1 MKILQFSE
9 KLQTQA
15 RAKGKPV
22 EGDPIHM
29 FTQFFIPSTAE
40 RLTEI
45 QFCLR
50 ANLLNPAV
58 TVVHLLNERTYT
70 PVEMGTSELS
80 VEHQAKLCQSVLGRR
95 LTFRDVFAYARANI
109 TRGFLVLANSDIFV
123 DRTIE
128 RLWTS
133 TLATRQS
140 ALALLRF
147 EYAGAR
153 AVGAV
158 DLEQTRTAKLFGP
171 RFDSQDTWIFHSNF
185 TVAEKDEA
193 VFDFAFGRP
202 GCDNKIVYL
211 LTVLGYVVVNDP
223 TAIRTYHVHA
233 NETRQAYTAEGGVL
247 PVPFGLLVP
256 FGYPADKMAPSMGV
270 NLVELAPRT
279 KQFSEIRFEDNL
291 LLHDYIAKKLGRDQ
305 RFIVPRIA
313 GIENNFAVFGRICK
327 ETGRVDPNIGS
338 YFNRTQAAMKNNAGI
353 HITSMDSITRYS
365 DMYMRALDNA
375 EMIGGWELWGTYYP
389 HIRESYDIVRQ
400 RYKKQTFFWTFAFDI
415 FHYVRGCGN
424 PWTHALRGKRILI
437 VSAFA
442 ATIQT
447 QLPHLT
453 EVYGIDLFPGCT
465 LTTIRPPQTQGAEPS
480 REFSEELEE
489 FCGRLDA
496 IKDTYDVALV
506 SCGGYGNLVC
516 NHIYEKNH
524 KSAIYVGGVLQMYF
538 GILGERWV
546 RERPEVVALFQRGN
560 AAWTRPSE
568 AEKPAN
574 FGAVEGACYW

>member
-1 MKILQFSE
+1 MQILQFSE

-15 RAKGKPV
+15 KAKAKGV
-22 EGDPIHM
+22 VGDPIHV
-29 FTQFFIPSTAE
+29 FNQFFIPPDAGRHAE
-40 RLTEI
+40 L

-58 TVVHLLNERTYT
+58 AAVHLLNERLYT
-70 PVEMGTSELS
+70 AEEMGIADLPT
-80 VEHQAKLCQSVLGRR
+80 VQHKLFQTVVGLGHR
-95 LTFRDVFAYARANI
+95 LTFRDVLAHARTTDI
-109 TRGFLVLANSDIFV
+109 RGFLVLANSDIFL

-133 TLATRQS
+133 TLPTRKS

-147 EYAGAR
+147 EYAGPR
-153 AVGAV
+153 TDV

-171 RFDSQDTWIFHSNF
+171 RFDSQDTWIFHTNF
-185 TVAEKDEA
+185 AIAEKDEA

-202 GCDNKIVYL
+202 GCDNKLVYL
-211 LTVLGYVVVNDP
+211 LMVLGYVVVNDP

-233 NETRQAYTAEGGVL
+233 TETRRAYTAEGGVL
-247 PVPFGLLVP
+247 PAPYGLLVP
-256 FGYPADKMAPSMGV
+256 YGYPSEKMVPSLGV
-270 NLVELAPRT
+270 NLVELASRT
-279 KQFSEIRFEDNL
+279 KQFSEIRFDDNL
-291 LLHDYIAKKLGRDQ
+291 LLHDYIAKKFARNQ

-327 ETGRVDPNIGS
+327 ESGRVDPGIGG

-353 HITSMDSITRYS
+353 RITRMDSITRYS

-400 RYKKQTFFWTFAFDI
+400 RYKRQTFFWTFAFDI
-415 FHYVRGCGN
+415 FHYVRTER
-424 PWTHALRGKRILI
+424 PWTHALRGKRVLI

-447 QLPHLT
+447 QLPRLVD
-453 EVYGIDLFPGCT
+453 VYGIDLFPGCT

-480 REFSEELEE
+480 REFNEELEE

-546 RERPEVVALFQRGN
+546 RERPDVVALFQRGN
-560 AAWTRPSE
+560 PAWTRPSE

-574 FGAVEGACYW
+574 YGAVEGACYW